1 MGVPVMKGEDS
12 SRVGFESLGEGGLSD
27 SMKRF
32 EDLKTILE
40 IIVIL
45 AALAEYPLLLVT
57 AVVVVWMY
65 VLINDKDIEG

>member
-1 MGVPVMKGEDS
+1 
-12 SRVGFESLGEGGLSD
+12 
-27 SMKRF
+27 MKRF

>member
-1 MGVPVMKGEDS
+1 
-12 SRVGFESLGEGGLSD
+12 
-27 SMKRF
+27 MKRF

-57 AVVVVWMY
+57 AVVVVWIF
-65 VLINDKDIEG
+65 VLINNENKN